1 MPRGIDGCETS
12 RLKLKGQNLR
22 DLLTAYDFLARQSGV
37 DAAAIGVVGI
47 SYGAYL
53 AAIMTSLRSV
63 RWLAMRAPAL
73 YKDAGWE
80 LPKRRLH
87 EDPDLPDAKIS
98 CRQYLRLKA
107 DRASA

>member
-12 RLKLKGQNLR
+12 PLTLKGQNLR

-37 DAAAIGVVGI
+37 DAAADRRGWHQLRCLPG
-47 SYGAYL
+47 GDHDFA
-53 AAIMTSLRSV
+53 RSV

-80 LPKRRLH
+80 LPKRRLR

>member
-1 MPRGIDGCETS
+1 VGNAGAVVPRGIDGCETS
-12 RLKLKGQNLR
+12 PLTLKGQNLR

-63 RWLAMRAPAL
+63 RWAGNARTRALQGCGLGA
-73 YKDAGWE
+73 AE
-80 LPKRRLH
+80 T
-87 EDPDLPDAKIS
+87 AIT
-98 CRQYLRLKA
+98 
-107 DRASA
+107 

>member
-12 RLKLKGQNLR
+12 PLTLKGQNLR

-53 AAIMTSLRSV
+53 AAIMTSLVPCAGWQCAHPRST
-63 RWLAMRAPAL
+63 RMRA
-73 YKDAGWE
+73 G
-80 LPKRRLH
+80 
-87 EDPDLPDAKIS
+87 S
-98 CRQYLRLKA
+98 CRNGDYMRTRTCRTRKYLVVSTS
-107 DRASA
+107 D